1 MVRKPNEALM
11 QQIRALRE
19 RGLSQKQIAEEIHR
33 SPQLINYYFGKIEAE
48 ESREAKEAEKQELLN
63 ECTLASEAFKLF
75 EEGKGPTDVVI
86 QLDSRGV
93 TPSKASKL
101 YKIWCQEREM
111 VPPHSL
117 SDVLKRIEAVEEKF
131 NKLQEDCERRLSE
144 LDERIR
150 RVAEL
155 EKNIRVA
162 DDNVKEK
169 LEALEQIYASI
180 AQILCSGCRQK
191 AIANIG
197 LQYFTKITGIKP

>member
-86 QLDSRGV
+86 QLGSRGV

-117 SDVLKRIEAVEEKF
+117 SDVLK
-131 NKLQEDCERRLSE
+131 
-144 LDERIR
+144 
-150 RVAEL
+150 
-155 EKNIRVA
+155 RVA